1 MPIRKYLSLKLL
13 HENSSEIHNILKLH
27 LKKAQSV
34 CPIIDLWSNRQVKG
48 FLGITG
54 HFIVDWTLTCKSV
67 MIACKRFTGKHTS
80 ENIRQVYEE
89 TIASFDIAKKIDSAI
104 SHNASNMV
112 KTFDCSLSGF
122 AEEKCIDSENDD
134 KSNEESSDTIID
146 DSGLPKHFRC
156 YAHSLKLVVRDGLKE
171 AGQHLKTVVAMAAN
185 IVNFVWKSVNANKI
199 LEGAKKLQASNATR
213 WNSQLY
219 MINQS

>member
-1 MPIRKYLSLKLL
+1 
-13 HENSSEIHNILKLH
+13 
-27 LKKAQSV
+27 
-34 CPIIDLWSNRQVKG
+34 
-48 FLGITG
+48 
-54 HFIVDWTLTCKSV
+54 
-67 MIACKRFTGKHTS
+67 
-80 ENIRQVYEE
+80 
-89 TIASFDIAKKIDSAI
+89 
-104 SHNASNMV
+104 MV

-134 KSNEESSDTIID
+134 KSNEESSDTIIN

-156 YAHSLKLVVRDGLKE
+156 YAHNLQLVVRDGLKE